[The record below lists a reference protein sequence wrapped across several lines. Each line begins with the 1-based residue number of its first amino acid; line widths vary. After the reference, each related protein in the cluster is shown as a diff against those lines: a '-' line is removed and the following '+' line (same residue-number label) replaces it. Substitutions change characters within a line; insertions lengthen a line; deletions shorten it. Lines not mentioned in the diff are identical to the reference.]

1 MFRRPSFKLWQ
12 RGVAQVCVR
21 LLQNPQEETG
31 RPAGG
36 GTLIHVYLLLPQ
48 INQITE
54 GKVVMTVLEGRSAVI
69 QGSFSK

>member
-1 MFRRPSFKLWQ
+1 M
-12 RGVAQVCVR
+12 R

-31 RPAGG
+31 RPAGR

-69 QGSFSK
+69 QGTFSK